1 MTRFMAPRYFD
12 REQLQA
18 VETLLEH
25 LEIGDDEGRRIFIIA
40 LEYELA
46 EYDNTSQNNNPP
58 PPLPSPPENF
68 QRVASAAEELC
79 RALQSL
85 PEDEGATVLHT
96 LTGSDPFQ
104 RIYNTDYLNALQRHA
119 ERLADAC
126 RAARPVK
133 LTPAAPL
140 SENQAQFINILA
152 EAYWECFETQPNV
165 DGLQPFA
172 ALVNGIIDICQLGI
186 ELDHPQLEL
195 LLSGR
200 NATGT

>member
-68 QRVASAAEELC
+68 QRVASAA
-79 RALQSL
+79 
-85 PEDEGATVLHT
+85 
-96 LTGSDPFQ
+96 LTPPGP
-104 RIYNTDYLNALQRHA
+104 
-119 ERLADAC
+119 
-126 RAARPVK
+126 ARPGFSPDERGAGRDQ
-133 LTPAAPL
+133 LPAA
-140 SENQAQFINILA
+140 
-152 EAYWECFETQPNV
+152 
-165 DGLQPFA
+165 
-172 ALVNGIIDICQLGI
+172 
-186 ELDHPQLEL
+186 
-195 LLSGR
+195 
-200 NATGT
+200 